1 MEKKKDVVVT
11 AFGWDAK
18 TSWAM
23 DGATKKIAKHLVIRF
38 ARNMNFKL

>member
-1 MEKKKDVVVT
+1 MKKNAAAT

-18 TSWAM
+18 TSLAM

-38 ARNMNFKL
+38 ARNMNFKI